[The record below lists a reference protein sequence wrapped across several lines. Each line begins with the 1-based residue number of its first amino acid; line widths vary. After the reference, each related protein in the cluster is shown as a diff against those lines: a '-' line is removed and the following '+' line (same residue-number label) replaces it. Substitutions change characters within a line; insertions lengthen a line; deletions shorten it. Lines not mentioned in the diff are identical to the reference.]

1 MRRARWPLDRGKNTK
16 QRPAAAQGQP
26 GSKFGRKAGVRIKG
40 GGSALSSRPK
50 NNRGCP
56 RGSWGLVKV
65 RMFPSAESFTQEKP
79 HKYSLIPLHQGQL
92 PYPGG
97 TAELKVLF
105 GNSTWLFLH
114 TMSLGPNVI
123 TQMDTN
129 VRHPAYNAVD
139 K

>member
-56 RGSWGLVKV
+56 RGSWGLG
-65 RMFPSAESFTQEKP
+65 ESEDV
-79 HKYSLIPLHQGQL
+79 SISG
-92 PYPGG
+92 
-97 TAELKVLF
+97 
-105 GNSTWLFLH
+105 FLH
-114 TMSLGPNVI
+114 TGKASQVLTYSPPPGATPLPWGNGRVKSTIRKLYLALFTHNEPGTKCDYPNGHKRKAPCL
-123 TQMDTN
+123 Q
-129 VRHPAYNAVD
+129 RS
-139 K
+139 

>member
-65 RMFPSAESFTQEKP
+65 RMFPSAIPSHRK
-79 HKYSLIPLHQGQL
+79 SLTSTH
-92 PYPGG
+92 
-97 TAELKVLF
+97 LF
-105 GNSTWLFLH
+105 LSTRGNSLT
-114 TMSLGPNVI
+114 LGER
-123 TQMDTN
+123 QS
-129 VRHPAYNAVD
+129 
-139 K
+139 